1 MINLHICAPAH
12 QLIAINWFVIGGII
26 TVSCISG
33 FNDGQEEIGL
43 KKYVCVF
50 FSLLFYPFLYF
61 KANDF
66 E

>member
-43 KKYVCVF
+43 KKYFVF
-50 FSLLFYPFLYF
+50 FFLFYFIRF
-61 KANDF
+61 CNDF

>member
-26 TVSCISG
+26 TVSCIFG

-50 FSLLFYPFLYF
+50 FLFYFIRF
-61 KANDF
+61 CNDF